1 VVRGGRGMSACAA
14 CLRRSHLIGHLAP
27 RIASLLDRPR
37 RRPAGLMSLSEAEL
51 IDAVAGPRAAEAWR
65 FLERF
70 DAQAA
75 GERIEAGGL
84 GALCLHA
91 RAYPGKLRDL
101 ADPPAV
107 LYLTGEE
114 ERLAE
119 LAAEPAVAIVGARR
133 ASPYG
138 LEMAHAMGRGLS
150 AARVTVVSGLALG
163 VDAAAHRGALEG
175 GSSVL
180 AVVAGGADIPYP
192 KRNRRL
198 HARIREEGAVLSE
211 SPPGQRPLRWSFPAR
226 NRLMAGLA
234 DLTLVVEAARPSGS
248 LITAE
253 FAQDLGRTV
262 AAVPGR
268 ATSRTAAGTNSLL
281 RDGAALVTC
290 TGDVLEELFGVGHA
304 HSVELPR
311 PTEDLPEELAGVL
324 AAVESEATVDG
335 MARAAELPVGA
346 VRAAL
351 ARLEAS
357 GHIRRVGLAAYER
370 TALMTND

>member
-1 VVRGGRGMSACAA
+1 MSACTT

-37 RRPAGLMSLSEAEL
+37 RRPAGLMSLTEVEL
-51 IDAVAGPRAAEAWR
+51 VDAVAGPRAAEAWR

-70 DAQAA
+70 DPQAA
-75 GERIEAGGL
+75 EERIAAGGL
-84 GALCLHA
+84 TALCLHA
-91 RAYPGKLRDL
+91 DAYPEKLREL

-107 LYLTGEE
+107 LYLTGHAA
-114 ERLAE
+114 RLTE
-119 LAAEPAVAIVGARR
+119 LGAEPAVAIVGARR

-138 LEMAHAMGRGLS
+138 LEMARALGRGLS

-163 VDAAAHRGALEG
+163 IDAAAHRGALEG
-175 GSSVL
+175 GRSVL
-180 AVVAGGADIPYP
+180 AVVAGGPDVPYP

-198 HARIREEGAVLSE
+198 HERVREEGTVLSE

-253 FAQDLGRTV
+253 FAQDLGRAV

-268 ATSRTAAGTNSLL
+268 ATSRTAVGTNSLL
-281 RDGAALVTC
+281 RDGASLVT
-290 TGDVLEELFGVGHA
+290 GAEDVLEELFGAGNARAAEAPPTH
-304 HSVELPR
+304 ELP
-311 PTEDLPEELAGVL
+311 PELASVL
-324 AAVESEATVDG
+324 AAVETEGTIDG
-335 MARAAELPVGA
+335 MARASNLSVGA
-346 VRAAL
+346 VRATL
-351 ARLEAS
+351 ARLEAT
-357 GHIRRVGLAAYER
+357 GHIRRVGLAGYER
-370 TALMTND
+370 TALVTSDW

>member
-1 VVRGGRGMSACAA
+1 MVGGGSGMSACAA

-27 RIASLLDRPR
+27 RIACLLDRPR
-37 RRPAGLMSLSEAEL
+37 RRPAELLSLSEAEL
-51 IDAVAGPRAAEAWR
+51 IDAVAGPHAAEAWR

-70 DAQAA
+70 DAEATEGRLAAA
-75 GERIEAGGL
+75 GLA
-84 GALCLHA
+84 ALCLHA
-91 RAYPGKLRDL
+91 RAYPEKLREL

-107 LYLTGEE
+107 LYLTGEP
-114 ERLAE
+114 ERLAQ

-138 LEMAHAMGRGLS
+138 LEMAHALGRGLS

-175 GSSVL
+175 GRAVL
-180 AVVAGGADIPYP
+180 AVVAGGPDVPYP

-198 HARIREEGAVLSE
+198 YERVREEGSVVSE
-211 SPPGQRPLRWSFPAR
+211 IPPGQRPLRWSFPAR

-234 DLTLVVEAARPSGS
+234 DLTVVVEAATPSGS

-253 FAQDLGRTV
+253 FAQDLGRAV

-281 RDGAALVTC
+281 RDGASLVTGP
-290 TGDVLEELFGVGHA
+290 GDVLEELFGAGHTRSA
-304 HSVELPR
+304 EPRAPTEELP
-311 PTEDLPEELAGVL
+311 TELASVL
-324 AAVESEATVDG
+324 AAVEGEASVDG
-335 MARAAELPVGA
+335 MARAAALPVGA

-351 ARLEAS
+351 AQLEAS
-357 GHIRRVGLAAYER
+357 GQIRRVGLASYER
-370 TALMTND
+370 RAGD